1 MQLDEVKISRAI
13 IKSYIGE
20 LLEYLESDVAIVGG
34 GPAGLIAAYSLA
46 KNGIKTALFERRLA
60 VGGGMW
66 GGGAMFNMIV
76 VQDRGKEILDQI
88 EVRTERYEEGYYVAD
103 SVEAVTT
110 LASKA
115 VKAGAKIFNL
125 MHTEDVIIKEGR
137 MEGLVLCWD
146 PVRLAKLPI
155 DPVAMRAEK
164 VIDATGHDCE
174 IVRILQDKMGAKL
187 NTETGRIMGER
198 SMWADRG
205 ERTVEENAKE
215 IFPNLYVTGL
225 AATAAYGSPRMGPI
239 FGGMLLSGRRV
250 AELIIEEL
258 A

>member
-1 MQLDEVKISRAI
+1 
-13 IKSYIGE
+13 
-20 LLEYLESDVAIVGG
+20 
-34 GPAGLIAAYSLA
+34 
-46 KNGIKTALFERRLA
+46 
-60 VGGGMW
+60 
-66 GGGAMFNMIV
+66 
-76 VQDRGKEILDQI
+76 
-88 EVRTERYEEGYYVAD
+88 
-103 SVEAVTT
+103 
-110 LASKA
+110 
-115 VKAGAKIFNL
+115 
-125 MHTEDVIIKEGR
+125 

-146 PVRLAKLPI
+146 PVRLAELPI
-155 DPVAMRAEK
+155 DPVTMRAEK

-205 ERTVEENAKE
+205 ERMVEENAKE

>member
-34 GPAGLIAAYSLA
+34 GPAGLMAAYSLA

-103 SVEAVTT
+103 SVEAVMT
-110 LASKA
+110 LGSKA

-125 MHTEDVIIKEGR
+125 IHTEDVIIK
-137 MEGLVLCWD
+137 
-146 PVRLAKLPI
+146 
-155 DPVAMRAEK
+155 
-164 VIDATGHDCE
+164 
-174 IVRILQDKMGAKL
+174 
-187 NTETGRIMGER
+187 
-198 SMWADRG
+198 
-205 ERTVEENAKE
+205 
-215 IFPNLYVTGL
+215 
-225 AATAAYGSPRMGPI
+225 
-239 FGGMLLSGRRV
+239 
-250 AELIIEEL
+250 
-258 A
+258 